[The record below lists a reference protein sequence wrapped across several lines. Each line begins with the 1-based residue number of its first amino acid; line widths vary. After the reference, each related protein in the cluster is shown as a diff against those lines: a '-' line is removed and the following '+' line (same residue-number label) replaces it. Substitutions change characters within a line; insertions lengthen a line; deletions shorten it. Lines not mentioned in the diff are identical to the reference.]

1 MCQIEKRAKKL
12 WKQKKEK
19 RKTKT
24 IENPSAK
31 LCSCSYLHCCRSCR
45 SFLFPIFLFLSH
57 LSIFDT
63 RNTKTL
69 TMSKPVDVDE
79 KKQVGYALG
88 TEVDASGSFD
98 TIEALVAEGQRYYPA
113 LS

>member
-1 MCQIEKRAKKL
+1 
-12 WKQKKEK
+12 
-19 RKTKT
+19 
-24 IENPSAK
+24 
-31 LCSCSYLHCCRSCR
+31 
-45 SFLFPIFLFLSH
+45 
-57 LSIFDT
+57 
-63 RNTKTL
+63 
-69 TMSKPVDVDE
+69 MSKPVDVDE